1 MLCIAWV
8 DPEGSSLSFLSS
20 GAALQVSVGTVVAA
34 VAGSPLSLQQL
45 VHPLDDALQGLVHVQ
60 PHLLPLFLM
69 PVMVQRT
76 AAAASTPRGQQ
87 SVLVVAENDL
97 LRVGRGR

>member
-1 MLCIAWV
+1 MRWILLTAYFKATAFLHVCF
-8 DPEGSSLSFLSS
+8 SSVKVATFLSS

-60 PHLLPLFLM
+60 PHLLLNGQHRVRGEPLS
-69 PVMVQRT
+69 RT
-76 AAAASTPRGQQ
+76 VSE
-87 SVLVVAENDL
+87 VVC
-97 LRVGRGR
+97 